1 MILDWRKV
9 VEMYFV
15 YYGCRLERECSMWW
29 IIKNRFVRIN
39 FKYNGIKLFFIFG
52 MLFNISIVI
61 L

>member
-1 MILDWRKV
+1 MILDCRKV

-29 IIKNRFVRIN
+29 IIKGRFVRIN
-39 FKYNGIKLFFIFG
+39 FKYNGIKLLLFIG
-52 MLFNISIVI
+52 MLFDIIIGI